1 MSRRTARGVR
11 WKCPAGAQSVVG
23 AKSQGEQL
31 EIGGKGEDAVTGGR
45 RMRAYSRAKQSWGG
59 RSGNRVIMAA
69 WSAGLVTVEVVFCI
83 VPCPRWLDAR
93 ASPWRCWVVR
103 LISRY
108 TMLSTALR

>member
-1 MSRRTARGVR
+1 MR

-23 AKSQGEQL
+23 AKSQGDEL

-45 RMRAYSRAKQSWGG
+45 RMRAKSRARHSRGG

-69 WSAGLVTVEVVFCI
+69 WSAGLVTVVVVLCI

-93 ASPWRCWVVR
+93 ASPWRCCVVR
-103 LISRY
+103 LILRY